1 MGQSRPLFVYFHYFL
16 DTISIIQIEKSVDG
30 VLGILT
36 RGRRMVGADKTT
48 ELWQQRIVLLLS
60 KNYSLQ
66 VHKVDLCFMTYIRYN
81 VVKVVFPESIRQR
94 KCDDEVAIVQ
104 DMRQNRYTRCLYPWH
119 HSLYDSKTFYIM
131 FVSSRQKINPSVWS
145 TMSPGSFPV
154 FKVQW
159 PIL

>member
-1 MGQSRPLFVYFHYFL
+1 M
-16 DTISIIQIEKSVDG
+16 EKSIAG

-104 DMRQNRYTRCLYPWH
+104 DMRQNRYTRCLYP
-119 HSLYDSKTFYIM
+119 
-131 FVSSRQKINPSVWS
+131 
-145 TMSPGSFPV
+145 
-154 FKVQW
+154 
-159 PIL
+159 